1 MHVLVEGLTETIPA
15 SARGTSL
22 VLCSLL
28 EARGDE
34 EDVKAQ
40 STVLVGKLYSK
51 IKIIMARQQQQ
62 TAGSTEAGNEE
73 AATAPAA
80 ALAGA
85 LDAARIAASHNPK
98 VISISTKLKCLQENF
113 LKKLWLKFQKNL
125 KENC

>member
-1 MHVLVEGLTETIPA
+1 MTETTPA
-15 SARGTSL
+15 SARGTGL
-22 VLCSLL
+22 ILCSLL

-51 IKIIMARQQQQ
+51 LRVMARQ
-62 TAGSTEAGNEE
+62 AEGEE
-73 AATAPAA
+73 AP

-98 VISISTKLKCLQENF
+98 VLYLYIIVKTFPLKILRP
-113 LKKLWLKFQKNL
+113 
-125 KENC
+125 

>member
-1 MHVLVEGLTETIPA
+1 MTETISA

-28 EARGDE
+28 DARGDE

-51 IKIIMARQQQQ
+51 IKIIMARQQQ
-62 TAGSTEAGNEE
+62 TAGSTEAGSEE
-73 AATAPAA
+73 AAAPAA

-98 VISISTKLKCLQENF
+98 VIRISTKFKF
-113 LKKLWLKFQKNL
+113 L
-125 KENC
+125 